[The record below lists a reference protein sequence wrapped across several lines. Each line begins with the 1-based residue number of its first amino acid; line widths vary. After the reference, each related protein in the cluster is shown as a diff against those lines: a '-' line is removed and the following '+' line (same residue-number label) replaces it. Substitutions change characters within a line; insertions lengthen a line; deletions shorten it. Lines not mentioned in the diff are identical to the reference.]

1 MWSAPVDIPSSRL
14 PAGGED
20 SDNPADAQSARRTFS
35 SLRAGL
41 TQRRPEDMDSL
52 LDAVALLLPL
62 LDAISGVV
70 FFIKD
75 GEARYLMANQTL
87 ATRCGFKNVDALLG
101 KTSAQVFPSRLGVGY
116 IEQDFQVMR
125 TGVPIEDQLEL
136 HFYSGRKTGWCL
148 TQKLALYDRQ
158 GRLIGMAGISHDLQE
173 TRANHPSYQ
182 SLLAMENH
190 IRLNFHRPVAMEEL
204 TRITGLSVAQI
215 ERYCKRIF
223 QLTPR
228 QIIHKIRLEKATEL
242 LSGALPITDIAL
254 QCGYTDHSA
263 FSRQF
268 KAMTGTTPSDF
279 RASLR
284 V

>member
-1 MWSAPVDIPSSRL
+1 MWSAPVDRKSSPLPVDRDNISADRL
-14 PAGGED
+14 SPHRA
-20 SDNPADAQSARRTFS
+20 FS
-35 SLRAGL
+35 SLYAGL
-41 TQRRPEDMDSL
+41 GQRRPEDMGSL

-70 FFIKD
+70 FFVKD
-75 GEARYLMANQTL
+75 GEARYLIANHTL
-87 ATRCGFKNVDALLG
+87 ATRCGLKNVDALLG
-101 KTSAQVFPSRLGVGY
+101 KTSAQVFPSKLGIGY
-116 IEQDFQVMR
+116 IEQDYRVMR
-125 TGVPIEDQLEL
+125 TGLPIQDQLEL
-136 HFYSGRKTGWCL
+136 HFYNGRKTGWCL
-148 TQKLALYDRQ
+148 TQKLPLYDRQ
-158 GRLIGMAGISHDLQE
+158 GRIIGMAGISHDLQE
-173 TRANHPSYQ
+173 TRANHPSYH

-204 TRITGLSVAQI
+204 TRLTGLSVAQI

-228 QIIHKIRLEKATEL
+228 QIIHKVRLEKATEL

>member
-1 MWSAPVDIPSSRL
+1 MRSAPVDTSSLYRRY
-14 PAGGED
+14 G
-20 SDNPADAQSARRTFS
+20 NPAEAWAGHQAGSL
-35 SLRAGL
+35 LRAGL
-41 TQRRPEDMDSL
+41 LQRRPENMANL

-75 GEARYLMANQTL
+75 TDARYLMANQTL
-87 ATRCGFKNVDALLG
+87 AIRCGFKNVNALLG
-101 KTSAQVFPSRLGVGY
+101 KTSAEVFPSKLGICY
-116 IEQDFQVMR
+116 SEQDYQVMR
-125 TGVPIEDQLEL
+125 SGVPIQDQLEL
-136 HFYSGRKTGWCL
+136 HFYNGRKTGWCL

-158 GRLIGMAGISHDLQE
+158 ERIIGMAGISHDLHE
-173 TRANHPSYQ
+173 AHANHPACQ
-182 SLLAMENH
+182 SLFTMENH
-190 IRLNFHRPVAMEEL
+190 IRLNFHRPITMEEL
-204 TRITGLSVAQI
+204 TRLTGLSVAQI

-228 QIIHKIRLEKATEL
+228 QIIHKVRLEKATAL
-242 LSGALPITDIAL
+242 LTGEMPITDIAL

-284 V
+284 I

>member
-1 MWSAPVDIPSSRL
+1 MRSAPVDTSALYQSHRH
-14 PAGGED
+14 
-20 SDNPADAQSARRTFS
+20 PADARSGHRAYS
-35 SLRAGL
+35 LLRAGL
-41 TQRRPEDMDSL
+41 TQRRPENMESL

-75 GEARYLMANQTL
+75 NDARYLMANQTL
-87 ATRCGFKNVDALLG
+87 AIRCGFKDVNTLLG
-101 KTSAQVFPSRLGVGY
+101 KTPAEVFPSKLGICY
-116 IEQDFQVMR
+116 SEQDYQVMR
-125 TGVPIEDQLEL
+125 SGVPIQDQLEL
-136 HFYSGRKTGWCL
+136 HFYNGRKTGWCL

-158 GRLIGMAGISHDLQE
+158 ERIIGMAGISHDLHEAQ
-173 TRANHPSYQ
+173 ANHPACQ
-182 SLLAMENH
+182 SLFAMENH
-190 IRLNFHRPVAMEEL
+190 IRLNFNRPITMEEL
-204 TRITGLSVAQI
+204 TRLTGLSVAQI

-228 QIIHKIRLEKATEL
+228 QIIHKVRLEKATAL
-242 LSGALPITDIAL
+242 LNEELPITDIAL

-279 RASLR
+279 RTSLR